1 MINNDFDE
9 FCKNFNIVENALEMR
24 SLKRW
29 NGRDLR
35 ESENLAEHS
44 HLVVCCIYDI
54 ADKLEL
60 KNDKSIDISK
70 LVFAALHH
78 DSLEMLRGD
87 ILSVTK
93 DVIQGLRKSIDEEE
107 LKFMKSQ
114 NIVLSEKEQEILHL
128 ADLMACYKF
137 VEYELRYPS
146 NDFAKVAYL
155 STKNKYDEMF
165 QNYIKKYNINKY
177 IKPVDIQKERFIKGY
192 LEDAGTD
199 IILNKRVIFMPMSTT
214 TIDLDVS
221 ITPEVNTMSFLCA
234 RTSAANKGLYVAMC
248 PIDADYSGNISA
260 IVHNLSNNIITYE
273 AGESFCQYVT
283 CNIIVNKKSKCKK
296 SGKRTLSK
304 LGGTDVSNN

>member
-1 MINNDFDE
+1 
-9 FCKNFNIVENALEMR
+9 
-24 SLKRW
+24 
-29 NGRDLR
+29 
-35 ESENLAEHS
+35 
-44 HLVVCCIYDI
+44 
-54 ADKLEL
+54 
-60 KNDKSIDISK
+60 
-70 LVFAALHH
+70 
-78 DSLEMLRGD
+78 
-87 ILSVTK
+87 
-93 DVIQGLRKSIDEEE
+93 
-107 LKFMKSQ
+107 
-114 NIVLSEKEQEILHL
+114 
-128 ADLMACYKF
+128 
-137 VEYELRYPS
+137 
-146 NDFAKVAYL
+146 
-155 STKNKYDEMF
+155 MF

>member
-1 MINNDFDE
+1 MIDNDFDK

-54 ADKLEL
+54 VDKLEL

-87 ILSVTK
+87 ILSITK
-93 DVIQGLRKSIDEEE
+93 DVIPGLRKSIDEEE

-114 NIVLSEKEQEILHL
+114 NIALSEKEQEILHL

-146 NDFAKVAYL
+146 NDFAKFAYL

-177 IKPVDIQKERFIKGY
+177 IKSIDVQKERFIKGY

-214 TIDLDVS
+214 TIDLEIS
-221 ITPEVNTMSFLCA
+221 ITPKVNTMSFLCA

-248 PIDADYSGNISA
+248 PIDADYSGNITA
-260 IVHNLSNNIITYE
+260 IVHNLSNSIITYE
-273 AGESFCQYVT
+273 AGESFCQYIT
-283 CNIIVNKKSKCKK
+283 CNIIVDKESKCKK